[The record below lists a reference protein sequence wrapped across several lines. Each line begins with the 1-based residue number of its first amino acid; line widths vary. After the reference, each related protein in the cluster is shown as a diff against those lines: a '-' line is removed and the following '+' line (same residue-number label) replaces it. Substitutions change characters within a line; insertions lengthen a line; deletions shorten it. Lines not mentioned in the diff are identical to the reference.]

1 MLLKYRYADSYNFL
15 IEENKSLKVEIND
28 LRANIKINK
37 EIIQSM
43 FTGSKDKSLK
53 IVQQLKEENNNL
65 YSQYESITKER
76 DALRCKVKINII
88 TIIDDSVR
96 ANAF

>member
-1 MLLKYRYADSYNFL
+1 M
-15 IEENKSLKVEIND
+15 EIND

-76 DALRCKVKINII
+76 DALRCKVYNLSNIHN
-88 TIIDDSVR
+88 R
-96 ANAF
+96 

>member
-1 MLLKYRYADSYNFL
+1 M
-15 IEENKSLKVEIND
+15 EIND

-43 FTGSKDKSLK
+43 FTGAKDKSLK

-76 DALRCKVKINII
+76 DALRCKVKINIMRN
-88 TIIDDSVR
+88 T
-96 ANAF
+96 

>member
-1 MLLKYRYADSYNFL
+1 M
-15 IEENKSLKVEIND
+15 EIND

-76 DALRCKVKINII
+76 DALRCKVKIKII

>member
-1 MLLKYRYADSYNFL
+1 M
-15 IEENKSLKVEIND
+15 E
-28 LRANIKINK
+28 
-37 EIIQSM
+37 
-43 FTGSKDKSLK
+43 
-53 IVQQLKEENNNL
+53 KEENNNL

>member
-1 MLLKYRYADSYNFL
+1 
-15 IEENKSLKVEIND
+15 
-28 LRANIKINK
+28 
-37 EIIQSM
+37 M

-76 DALRCKVKINII
+76 DALSCKVKINII

>member
-1 MLLKYRYADSYNFL
+1 
-15 IEENKSLKVEIND
+15 
-28 LRANIKINK
+28 
-37 EIIQSM
+37 M

-76 DALRCKVKINII
+76 DALRCKVKINIL

>member
-1 MLLKYRYADSYNFL
+1 M
-15 IEENKSLKVEIND
+15 EIND

-65 YSQYESITKER
+65 YLQYESITKER

>member
-1 MLLKYRYADSYNFL
+1 
-15 IEENKSLKVEIND
+15 
-28 LRANIKINK
+28 
-37 EIIQSM
+37 M

-76 DALRCKVKINII
+76 DALRCKVYNL
-88 TIIDDSVR
+88 SNLHNR
-96 ANAF
+96 

>member
-1 MLLKYRYADSYNFL
+1 M
-15 IEENKSLKVEIND
+15 EIND

-37 EIIQSM
+37 EIIQSV

>member
-1 MLLKYRYADSYNFL
+1 M
-15 IEENKSLKVEIND
+15 EIND

-76 DALRCKVKINII
+76 DALRCKVYIYLIY
-88 TIIDDSVR
+88 IIDDSVR
-96 ANAF
+96 ANAL

>member
-1 MLLKYRYADSYNFL
+1 
-15 IEENKSLKVEIND
+15 
-28 LRANIKINK
+28 
-37 EIIQSM
+37 M

-76 DALRCKVKINII
+76 DALRCKVYIYLIY
-88 TIIDDSVR
+88 IIDDSVR
-96 ANAF
+96 ANAL

>member
-1 MLLKYRYADSYNFL
+1 M
-15 IEENKSLKVEIND
+15 EIND

-76 DALRCKVKINII
+76 DALRCKVKINIMRN
-88 TIIDDSVR
+88 T
-96 ANAF
+96 

>member
-1 MLLKYRYADSYNFL
+1 M
-15 IEENKSLKVEIND
+15 EIND